1 MVTSPPVSNLKT
13 TTTARGLKNDALS
26 TKWLIEPVLE
36 DLVAGRFFFEP

>member
-36 DLVAGRFFFEP
+36 DLVAGRFFF

>member
-1 MVTSPPVSNLKT
+1 MLTSPPVFNLK

-36 DLVAGRFFFEP
+36 DLVVGRFFEP